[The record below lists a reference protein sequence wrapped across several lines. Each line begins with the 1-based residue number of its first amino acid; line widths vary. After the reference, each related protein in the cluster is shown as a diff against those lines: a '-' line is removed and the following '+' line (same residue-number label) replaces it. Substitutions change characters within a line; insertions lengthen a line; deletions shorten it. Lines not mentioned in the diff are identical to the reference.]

1 MAAVTLKD
9 LMDPLVK
16 IAAAT
21 EKTAQKIDAVVA
33 AVTGGAGASLD
44 QEIITELRVQTDL
57 LRTIAGNTKSG
68 SAIKVDGKEIKQDKL
83 KEGAEAIKMLG
94 GGASSLAFGLLTFM
108 LVPNKVI
115 KKFTATIKDLMAAF
129 DDLDPDK
136 VEKGSKAFELIAQGV
151 GRFARGLAMA
161 GILFIPALIGV
172 ALVSIAFEIL
182 MPTLEKLGDSE
193 KTVGEGVKVLDLMG
207 GALISFAKG
216 LVLAAIGATVGILF
230 TPVIVLAM
238 ILIGGAFALLGK
250 FDRSIRQGAR
260 ATRLMGKALIFFSI
274 GLVTFALASLFIIM
288 KPAILLAMV
297 GTLVLIGTAFAI
309 LGMFDKSIRKGA
321 VAIFVMSISL
331 VIFSIAYLIF
341 GAVAKNVTMEDVFIQ
356 AGLLVGT
363 GLAFAIIGKLFGQIV
378 PGALAVAAMGL
389 GLLVFSLGYLPFA
402 MVTKDMTLESVAT
415 QAGILLALGLEFAAA
430 GVGALFILGGAAAFA
445 AVGIS
450 LAVLAG
456 GLAAWKAVR
465 FTKEDADAM
474 TTTLVGIKTAFLGN
488 AGKDEGFFSK
498 LEIGRAHV

>member
-309 LGMFDKSIRKGA
+309 LGMFDKSIRKGP
-321 VAIFVMSISL
+321 VAIFFMSISL
-331 VIFSIAYLIF
+331 VMFSITYLIF
-341 GAVAKNVTMEDVFIQ
+341 
-356 AGLLVGT
+356 
-363 GLAFAIIGKLFGQIV
+363 
-378 PGALAVAAMGL
+378 
-389 GLLVFSLGYLPFA
+389 
-402 MVTKDMTLESVAT
+402 
-415 QAGILLALGLEFAAA
+415 
-430 GVGALFILGGAAAFA
+430 
-445 AVGIS
+445 
-450 LAVLAG
+450 
-456 GLAAWKAVR
+456 
-465 FTKEDADAM
+465 
-474 TTTLVGIKTAFLGN
+474 
-488 AGKDEGFFSK
+488 
-498 LEIGRAHV
+498 